1 MEAERRM
8 LSTAELEALW
18 DRLKEVIK
26 TSGTDLIK
34 KCNNLELTIRRLAQL
49 SLTQRVVIFYDKG
62 VFIGI
67 LVFDVMQEWWSNDKF
82 LVEHF
87 VLCVAPSYKGFAR
100 DAIDELERLA
110 KEYNCDA
117 VIAGCYFNKD
127 AQMVTNSYKKKGFTI
142 MCPNYVKLLKDKE

>member
-18 DRLKEVIK
+18 DRLKELVD
-26 TSGTDLIK
+26 TTGSELVQ
-34 KCNNLELTIRRLAQL
+34 KCGSLELTIRRLAQL
-49 SLTQRVVIFYDKG
+49 STTQRVVIFYDKG

-67 LVFDVMQEWWSNDKF
+67 LVFDVMQEWWSNSKF

-87 VLCVAPSYKGFAR
+87 VLCVSSSYKGFAR

-110 KEYNCDA
+110 RLFDYD
-117 VIAGCYFNKD
+117 VIVAGCYFNKD
-127 AQMVTNSYKKKGFTI
+127 TQVVSNSYKKKGFTI
-142 MCPNYVKLLKDKE
+142 MCPNYVKLLKE

>member
-18 DRLKEVIK
+18 DRLKELVD
-26 TSGTDLIK
+26 TTGSELVQ
-34 KCNNLELTIRRLAQL
+34 KCGSLELTIRRLAQL
-49 SLTQRVVIFYDKG
+49 SLSQRVVIFYDKG

-87 VLCVAPSYKGFAR
+87 VLCVSSSYKGFAR

-110 KEYNCDA
+110 RLFDCD
-117 VIAGCYFNKD
+117 VIVAGCYFNED
-127 AQMVTNSYKKKGFTI
+127 TQVVSNSYKKKGFTI
-142 MCPNYVKLLKDKE
+142 MCPNYVKLLKE

>member
-18 DRLKEVIK
+18 DRLKELVD
-26 TSGTDLIK
+26 TTGSELVQ
-34 KCNNLELTIRRLAQL
+34 KCGSLELTIRRLAQL
-49 SLTQRVVIFYDKG
+49 SLSQRVIIFYDKG

-87 VLCVAPSYKGFAR
+87 VLCVSSSYKGFAR

-110 KEYNCDA
+110 GLFDCD
-117 VIAGCYFNKD
+117 VIVAGCYFNKD
-127 AQMVTNSYKKKGFTI
+127 TQVVSNSYKKKGFTI
-142 MCPNYVKLLKDKE
+142 MCPNYVKLLKE

>member
-8 LSTAELEALW
+8 LSTAELEAIF
-18 DRLKEVIK
+18 DSLKETIEK
-26 TSGTDLIK
+26 SGNSLIK
-34 KCNNLELTIRRLAQL
+34 KCNDLELTIRRLAQL
-49 SLTQRVVIFYDKG
+49 SLSQRVVIFYDKG

-87 VLCVAPSYKGFAR
+87 LFCVNNNYKGFAR

-110 KEYNCDA
+110 KLFDCD
-117 VIAGCYFNKD
+117 VIVAGCYFNKD
-127 AQMVTNSYKKKGFTI
+127 TQMVSNSYKKKGFTI
-142 MCPNYVKLLKDKE
+142 MCPNYVKLLKE

>member
-1 MEAERRM
+1 M

-18 DRLKEVIK
+18 DRLKELVD
-26 TSGTDLIK
+26 TTGSELVQ
-34 KCNNLELTIRRLAQL
+34 KCGSLELTIRRLAQL
-49 SLTQRVVIFYDKG
+49 SLSQRVVIFYDKG

-87 VLCVAPSYKGFAR
+87 VLCVTSSYKGFAR

-110 KEYNCDA
+110 REFDCD
-117 VIAGCYFNKD
+117 VVVAGCYFNKD
-127 AQMVTNSYKKKGFTI
+127 AQLVSNSYKKKGFTI
-142 MCPNYVKLLKDKE
+142 MCPNYVKLLKE